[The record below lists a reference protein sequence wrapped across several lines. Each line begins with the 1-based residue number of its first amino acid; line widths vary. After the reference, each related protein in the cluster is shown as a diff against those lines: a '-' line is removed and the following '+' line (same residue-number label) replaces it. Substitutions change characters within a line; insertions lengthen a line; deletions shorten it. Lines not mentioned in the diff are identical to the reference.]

1 MDEAPR
7 FFCDAM
13 LGGLARWLRAAGYD
27 ASFVHGIDDG
37 ELVRAAEREGRVV
50 LSSDGGIFLRN
61 VVKQGRVAALFVPRA
76 TPPEEQL
83 AVVLAHLALPL
94 REARC
99 MACSGE
105 LVQVEKHDVAEE
117 APPRSF
123 AAFERFWRCGSCAKL
138 FWRGTHWQR
147 IARTLQKSASPMP
160 AATPRSPAPIPSTN
174 TSSARDASDSE
185 TPPPSWYL

>member
-1 MDEAPR
+1 MNGAGGAPR

-27 ASFVHGIDDG
+27 ASFEHGIDDG
-37 ELVRAAEREGRVV
+37 DLVRRAEHEGRVV

-61 VVKQGRVAALFVPRA
+61 VVKHGRVAALFVPRA

-83 AVVLAHLALPL
+83 AVVLARFALPL
-94 REARC
+94 RDARC

-105 LVQVEKHDVAEE
+105 LCEVAKHEVAGE

-123 AAFERFWRCGSCAKL
+123 AAFERFWRCASCAKL
-138 FWRGTHWQR
+138 FWHGTHWRR
-147 IARTLQKSASPMP
+147 ITHTLGGAARRSWYGAESEHQGRGSAS
-160 AATPRSPAPIPSTN
+160 I
-174 TSSARDASDSE
+174 E
-185 TPPPSWYL
+185 G

>member
-1 MDEAPR
+1 MNGAGDAPR

-27 ASFVHGIDDG
+27 ASFEHGIDDG
-37 ELVRAAEREGRVV
+37 DLVRRAEREGRVV

-61 VVKQGRVAALFVPRA
+61 VVKHGRVAALFVPRA

-83 AVVLAHLALPL
+83 AVVLARFALPL
-94 REARC
+94 RDARC

-105 LVQVEKHDVAEE
+105 LCEVAKHEVAGE

-123 AAFERFWRCGSCAKL
+123 AAFERFWRCASCAKL
-138 FWRGTHWQR
+138 FWHGTHWRR
-147 IARTLQKSASPMP
+147 ITHTLGGAARRSWYGAESEHQGRGSAS
-160 AATPRSPAPIPSTN
+160 I
-174 TSSARDASDSE
+174 E
-185 TPPPSWYL
+185 G